1 MANVHWDNIFLD
13 IARHWITNKESD
25 DIKAYHDIACDYD
38 IAILRNNLTEDE
50 FNYFMSCRGDEYDLP
65 RKTRVEHGQV

>member
-38 IAILRNNLTEDE
+38 IAILRNNLTEDI
-50 FNYFMSCRGDEYDLP
+50 CRAPAVEYAIDTFK
-65 RKTRVEHGQV
+65 RGIK